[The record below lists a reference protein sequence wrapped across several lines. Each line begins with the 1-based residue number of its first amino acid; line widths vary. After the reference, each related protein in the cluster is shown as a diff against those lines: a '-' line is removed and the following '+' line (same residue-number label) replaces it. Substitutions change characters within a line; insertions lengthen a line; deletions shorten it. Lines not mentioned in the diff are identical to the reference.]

1 MQSIYARIQA
11 SAMEI
16 AARYPLPDFYKDFAS
31 ENRLSR
37 YQLETDATVA
47 EIRRFVGQRIE
58 ADFGHGMDHAVKV
71 ALDAGTLM
79 VVEGKISGFS
89 GDTTHRRVVLAQCA
103 GLFHDIKRKEK
114 DHAGEGSLYAR
125 EIFSGYAFADEE
137 VNDIA
142 LAIANHEAFK
152 DPIPIGSVSGEIL
165 SNCLYDA
172 DKFRWGPD
180 NFTHT
185 LWQMVASYNPPL
197 SKFMARYW
205 KGMEG
210 VARIKHTFRTG
221 TGKTYGPQFI
231 EIGLAMGKDIF
242 TMIKEGYSTYL

>member
-31 ENRLSR
+31 ENQLSR
-37 YQLETDATVA
+37 HLLETDATVA
-47 EIRRFVGQRIE
+47 EIEHFVGQRIE
-58 ADFGHGMDHAVKV
+58 DDFGHGMDHAVKV

-79 VVEGKISGFS
+79 IVEGRISGFS
-89 GDTTHRRVVLAQCA
+89 GVTAQRRVVLAQCA

-125 EIFSGYAFADEE
+125 EVFSGYAFADDE

-152 DPIPIGSVSGEIL
+152 DPIPIESPSGEIL

-197 SKFMARYW
+197 SKFVARYW

-210 VARIKHTFRTG
+210 VAKIKHTFRTV